1 MACIIS
7 ECDAIEEFLACGIY
21 PPAADF
27 SFGEVAEALIAVS
40 KVMAPLLDFRIVR
53 VDGGDHAQ
61 FLAKVE
67 LEAERIVGSYDPRE
81 HEACIKLLPNGS
93 YLNQAFEKAGVAY
106 AVRLAPDTEASIEA
120 SKRRKVMPM
129 GKLLQNRLELLQKIK
144 LPGYKLGKKFSKISP
159 KYQKY
164 RLFW

>member
-27 SFGEVAEALIAVS
+27 SFGEVAEALTAVS

-81 HEACIKLLPNGS
+81 
-93 YLNQAFEKAGVAY
+93 QATEVW
-106 AVRLAPDTEASIEA
+106 LAPMVKPSLRSI
-120 SKRRKVMPM
+120 
-129 GKLLQNRLELLQKIK
+129 
-144 LPGYKLGKKFSKISP
+144 
-159 KYQKY
+159 
-164 RLFW
+164 